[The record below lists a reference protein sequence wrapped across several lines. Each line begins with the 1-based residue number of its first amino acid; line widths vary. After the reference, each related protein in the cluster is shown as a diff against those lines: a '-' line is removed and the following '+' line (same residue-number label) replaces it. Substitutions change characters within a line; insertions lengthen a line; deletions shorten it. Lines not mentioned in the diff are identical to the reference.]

1 MKCQPCST
9 LPDLLAPVL
18 SYLDMVGAGH
28 LQDDSVRFADNLGNM
43 VVGWSMSE
51 VRAWHSGEYILTGSL
66 KKDLLA
72 AAQITKFHSGTLW
85 IIGDDAKTYG
95 LGQSFADTQ

>member
-1 MKCQPCST
+1 
-9 LPDLLAPVL
+9 VL

-51 VRAWHSGEYILTGSL
+51 VRAWHSGEYILT
-66 KKDLLA
+66 A
-72 AAQITKFHSGTLW
+72 P
-85 IIGDDAKTYG
+85 
-95 LGQSFADTQ
+95 